1 MENEY
6 ILCSA
11 VSYQGEVFTG
21 YRCGDAIKVLL
32 RIYIDPKPSDIIQGF
47 MTSKGRFVDR
57 TEAYYIA
64 EKNNQIKFEVIDFK
78 GKTPFLM
85 SINLYED

>member
-11 VSYQGEVFTG
+11 ISYHDEIFTG
-21 YRCGDAIKVLL
+21 YRCGDAIKVFL
-32 RIYIDPKPSDIIQGF
+32 RIYFKEALSETIQGF
-47 MTSKGRFVDR
+47 ITSKGRFVDR

-78 GKTPFLM
+78 GKTPLLM